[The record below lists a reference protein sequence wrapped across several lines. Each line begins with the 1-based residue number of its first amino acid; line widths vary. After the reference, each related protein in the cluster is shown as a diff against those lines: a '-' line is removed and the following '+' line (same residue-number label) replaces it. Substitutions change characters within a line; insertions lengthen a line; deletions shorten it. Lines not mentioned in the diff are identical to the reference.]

1 MKSIKRKL
9 LANLLILLA
18 VSNSF
23 AQKNSEANSPVFGYE
38 SNVIN
43 AGIGLGD
50 VYFASVS
57 NSGIPVSFHVSYER
71 GVTQKLGIGFI
82 GLGGDFSFASA
93 KEVIGNTTYTNSGL
107 LFAARASYHFSLN
120 GEIGQKFDPYAGI
133 LAGFVIASHSS
144 RGPGGDLNEYEH
156 SGGPAAGAFVGAHY
170 YFVPNFGVFAELG
183 YNITSVFNT
192 GLTFKF

>member
-1 MKSIKRKL
+1 MKKL
-9 LANLLILLA
+9 FVNLLILLA
-18 VSNSF
+18 ISPSF
-23 AQKNSEANSPVFGYE
+23 AQKSLDANSPVFGYE

-43 AGIGLGD
+43 AGLGLGD

-57 NSGIPVSFHVSYER
+57 NSGIPVSFHASYER
-71 GVTQKLGIGFI
+71 GVTQKLGIGYI

-93 KEVIGNTTYTNSGL
+93 KEVIGNTTYTNSGI
-107 LFAARASYHFSLN
+107 LFAARAAYHFAIT
-120 GEIGQKFDPYAGI
+120 GEVGRKLDPYAGI

-144 RGPGGDLNEYEH
+144 KGPGSDINTYEH

-192 GLTFKF
+192 GLSFKF